1 MLKQN
6 KIMSALNEDNSFKT
20 VKPVQN
26 IHRNEKRPV
35 DDMPLK
41 NKSRKLFSSKMKAST
56 LFCVITND
64 KNEKLLT

>member
-41 NKSRKLFSSKMKAST
+41 NKNISFQKKIYIHET
-56 LFCVITND
+56 LCQENCSLV
-64 KNEKLLT
+64 E